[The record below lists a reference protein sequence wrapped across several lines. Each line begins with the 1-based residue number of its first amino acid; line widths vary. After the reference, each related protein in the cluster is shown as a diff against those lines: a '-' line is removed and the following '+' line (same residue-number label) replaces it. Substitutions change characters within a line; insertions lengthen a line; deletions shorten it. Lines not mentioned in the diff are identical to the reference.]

1 MKKKEIAIVI
11 FLGILTLFVIVAGL
25 RYRGEQRLALGKTDY
40 EEVNQTELFEERQL
54 KQEKKKRAK
63 FLAAFDDKREENTVA
78 DFLQYVKY
86 AKGDTNVAFYGQ
98 IEEDAKWAVDNMTQL
113 AKERAFTEMETHYV
127 STMDSEN
134 ENSSA
139 VESLIAL
146 KPDVVFYH
154 TKLAN
159 TNNEIDEI
167 FATYASMKDSLPEAL
182 IVLVTQIPEPSEA
195 EEDESIYQEGIKELM
210 DLSLEYKIPVFN
222 VHDQIIEQLQ
232 VKKAEV
238 SSLYDESGILKPET
252 VELFKNL
259 ILTNIKELKIDTRT
273 AYILNGEPAEV
284 DIVIEVYSDEV
295 EVESEV
301 LPEPESESEEV
312 IVPEME
318 SLPPVE
324 EPAYQEEEKVEVE
337 EEWIEQPQ
345 VETWEPEVSDD
356 YEEDAWTPPASVPAP
371 QPQPESK
378 PDPDPKPEP
387 EPVKPVPP
395 VQPSNP
401 VVPGEPVE
409 PTNPVPPPPPLEPD
423 WESY

>member
-25 RYRGEQRLALGKTDY
+25 RYRGEQRLALGKSDY

-127 STMDSEN
+127 STIDSEN

-139 VESLIAL
+139 VESLVAL

-159 TNNEIDEI
+159 TDNEIDEI

-284 DIVIEVYSDEV
+284 DIVIEVYPDEV

-318 SLPPVE
+318 YLPPVE
-324 EPAYQEEEKVEVE
+324 EPAYQEEESVEVE

-356 YEEDAWTPPASVPAP
+356 YEEDTWTPPASVPAP

-378 PDPDPKPEP
+378 PDPKPEP

-401 VVPGEPVE
+401 VVPEEPVE

>member
-127 STMDSEN
+127 STIDSEN

-139 VESLIAL
+139 VESLVAL

-159 TNNEIDEI
+159 TDNEIDEI

-284 DIVIEVYSDEV
+284 DIVIEVYPDEV

-324 EPAYQEEEKVEVE
+324 EPAYQEEESVEVE

-356 YEEDAWTPPASVPAP
+356 YEEDTWTPPASVPAP

-378 PDPDPKPEP
+378 PDPKPEP

-401 VVPGEPVE
+401 VVPEEPVE

>member
-139 VESLIAL
+139 VESLVAL

-238 SSLYDESGILKPET
+238 SSLYDESGTLKPET

-284 DIVIEVYSDEV
+284 DIVIEVYPDEV
-295 EVESEV
+295 EVESEA
-301 LPEPESESEEV
+301 LLEPESESEEV

-324 EPAYQEEEKVEVE
+324 EPAYQEEESVEVE

-356 YEEDAWTPPASVPAP
+356 YEEDTWTPPASVPAP

-395 VQPSNP
+395 VHPSNP
-401 VVPGEPVE
+401 VVPEEPVE
-409 PTNPVPPPPPLEPD
+409 PTNPVPPPPPLESD

>member
-1 MKKKEIAIVI
+1 MI

-127 STMDSEN
+127 STIDSEN

-139 VESLIAL
+139 VESLVAL

-159 TNNEIDEI
+159 TDNEIDEI
-167 FATYASMKDSLPEAL
+167 FATYASMKVSLPEAL

-238 SSLYDESGILKPET
+238 SSLYDESGTLKPET

-284 DIVIEVYSDEV
+284 DIVIEVYPDEV
-295 EVESEV
+295 EVESEA

-324 EPAYQEEEKVEVE
+324 EPAYQEEENVEVE

-356 YEEDAWTPPASVPAP
+356 YEEDNWTPPASVPAP

-401 VVPGEPVE
+401 VVPEEPVE
-409 PTNPVPPPPPLEPD
+409 PTNPVPPPPPLESD

>member
-1 MKKKEIAIVI
+1 MI

-127 STMDSEN
+127 STIDSEN

-139 VESLIAL
+139 VESLVAL

-159 TNNEIDEI
+159 TDNEIDEI

-238 SSLYDESGILKPET
+238 SSLYDESGTLKPET

-284 DIVIEVYSDEV
+284 DIVIEVYPDEV
-295 EVESEV
+295 EVESEA

-324 EPAYQEEEKVEVE
+324 EPAYQEEENVEVE

-356 YEEDAWTPPASVPAP
+356 YEEDNWTPPASVPAP

-378 PDPDPKPEP
+378 PDPDPKPEL

-401 VVPGEPVE
+401 VVPEEPVE
-409 PTNPVPPPPPLEPD
+409 PTNPVPPPPPLESD

>member
-98 IEEDAKWAVDNMTQL
+98 IEEDAEWAVDNMTQL

-127 STMDSEN
+127 STIDSEN

-139 VESLIAL
+139 VESLVAL

-159 TNNEIDEI
+159 TDNEIDEI

-238 SSLYDESGILKPET
+238 SSLYDESGTLKPET

-284 DIVIEVYSDEV
+284 DIVIEVYPDEV
-295 EVESEV
+295 EVESEA

-324 EPAYQEEEKVEVE
+324 EPAYQEEENVEVE

-356 YEEDAWTPPASVPAP
+356 YEEDNWTPPASVPAP

-378 PDPDPKPEP
+378 PDPDPKPEL

-401 VVPGEPVE
+401 VVPEEPVE
-409 PTNPVPPPPPLEPD
+409 PTNPVPPPPPLESD

>member
-1 MKKKEIAIVI
+1 MI

-98 IEEDAKWAVDNMTQL
+98 IEEDAEWAVDNMTQL

-127 STMDSEN
+127 STIDSEN

-139 VESLIAL
+139 VESLVAL

-159 TNNEIDEI
+159 TDNEIDEI

-195 EEDESIYQEGIKELM
+195 EEDESIYQEGIKKLM

-238 SSLYDESGILKPET
+238 SSLYDESGTLKPET

-284 DIVIEVYSDEV
+284 DIVIEVYPDEV
-295 EVESEV
+295 EVESEA

-324 EPAYQEEEKVEVE
+324 EPAYQEEENVEVE

-356 YEEDAWTPPASVPAP
+356 YEEDNWTPPASVPAP

-378 PDPDPKPEP
+378 PDPDPKPEL

-401 VVPGEPVE
+401 VVPEEPVE
-409 PTNPVPPPPPLEPD
+409 PTNPVPPPPPLESD

>member
-127 STMDSEN
+127 STIDSEN

-139 VESLIAL
+139 VESLVAL

-159 TNNEIDEI
+159 TDNEIDEI

-284 DIVIEVYSDEV
+284 DIVIEVYPDEV

-324 EPAYQEEEKVEVE
+324 EPAYQEEESVEVE

-356 YEEDAWTPPASVPAP
+356 YEEDTWTPPASVPAP

-401 VVPGEPVE
+401 VVPEEPVE
-409 PTNPVPPPPPLEPD
+409 PTNPVPPPPPLESD

>member
-98 IEEDAKWAVDNMTQL
+98 IEEDAEWAVDNMTQL

-127 STMDSEN
+127 STIDSEN

-139 VESLIAL
+139 VESLVAL

-159 TNNEIDEI
+159 TDNEIDEI

-238 SSLYDESGILKPET
+238 SSLYDESGTLKPET

-284 DIVIEVYSDEV
+284 DIVIEVYPDEV
-295 EVESEV
+295 EVESKA

-324 EPAYQEEEKVEVE
+324 EPAYQEEENVEVE

-356 YEEDAWTPPASVPAP
+356 YEEDNWTPPASVPAP

-401 VVPGEPVE
+401 VVPEEPVE
-409 PTNPVPPPPPLEPD
+409 PTNPVPPPPPLESD

>member
-25 RYRGEQRLALGKTDY
+25 RYRGEQRLALGKSDY

-127 STMDSEN
+127 STIDSEN

-139 VESLIAL
+139 VESLVAL

-159 TNNEIDEI
+159 TDNEIDEI

-284 DIVIEVYSDEV
+284 DIVIEVYPDEV

-324 EPAYQEEEKVEVE
+324 EPAYQEEESVEVE

-356 YEEDAWTPPASVPAP
+356 YEEDTWTPPASVPAP

-378 PDPDPKPEP
+378 PDPKPEP

-401 VVPGEPVE
+401 VVPEEPVE